1 MTSKRTT
8 LKISGMTC
16 DHCAA
21 SIARSLEE
29 LPGVKAMVSYP
40 DATAVVEAPE
50 SVEAARLAAAVRE
63 AGYGAAVLET
73 TSEPPE
79 AVATRGGS
87 GDSLHVAIIGSGSA
101 AFACAIRAA
110 ENGARVTMIEA
121 GTIGGT
127 CVNVGCVPSKILLRA
142 AHVAHTF
149 GGHPFDGIARSSPTI
164 DRAALAAQQAARVSE
179 LRRAKY
185 EDIVDANPMLELL
198 HGRAAFTGPRT
209 LEVKRPDGV
218 AVQLQP
224 DRILIATGA
233 GPFVPPIPGLADT
246 PFWSSTQALAAT
258 ETPEHL
264 VVLGGSFVAAE
275 LAQAFR
281 RLGSE
286 VTVLARSTLLSR
298 LDPEL
303 GRGLQDAFAG
313 EGIRVLTHTV
323 PELVEHDGD
332 GFRITA
338 GGREITADRLLVAV
352 GRRPNTAA
360 LRLDAAGVAVDE
372 RGNVV
377 VNDRLETSAPGMYA
391 AGDCTALPQFVYV
404 AAAAGTRAAVNMTG
418 GDARL
423 DLSVLPEVVFTDP
436 QVAVVG
442 LDARAAAAKGI
453 DAETRTLPLEAV
465 PRALA
470 NFETR
475 GFIKLVAEREAG
487 RVLGAQVLA
496 AEGGEIIQSAAL
508 AISAGMTVDNLAN
521 HLFPYLTMV
530 EGLKL
535 AAQTFTRDVSQLSC
549 CAG

>member
-1 MTSKRTT
+1 MSKNIN

-16 DHCAA
+16 DHCAV

-29 LPGVKAMVSYP
+29 LPGVKAMVSFS

-50 SVEAARLAAAVRE
+50 NVEVTQLAAAVKR
-63 AGYGAAVLET
+63 AGYRAAVIDT
-73 TSEPPE
+73 APAPPE
-79 AVATRGGS
+79 AEAMRGGG
-87 GDSLHVAIIGSGSA
+87 GDLLHVAIIGSGSA

-110 ENGARVTMIEA
+110 EAGARVTMIEA
-121 GTIGGT
+121 GTVGGT
-127 CVNVGCVPSKILLRA
+127 CVNIGCVPSKILLRA
-142 AHVAHTF
+142 AHVADTIAR
-149 GGHPFDGIARSSPTI
+149 HPFAGISTSEPVI
-164 DRAALAAQQAARVSE
+164 DRAALASQQAERVAE

-185 EDIVDANPMLELL
+185 EDIVAGNPAIELV
-198 HGRAAFTGPRT
+198 HGFARFTGPKT
-209 LEVKRPDGV
+209 LRVERPDSSP
-218 AVQLQP
+218 LELHP

-233 GPFVPPIPGLADT
+233 APFVPSIPGLAST
-246 PFWSSTQALAAT
+246 PFWTSTQALEADAT
-258 ETPEHL
+258 PRHL

-286 VTVLARSTLLSR
+286 VTVIARSTLLSR

-303 GRGLQDAFAG
+303 GRGLQEAFAAD
-313 EGIRVLTHTV
+313 GIRVITHTV
-323 PELVEHDGD
+323 PDRITHDGSV
-332 GFRITA
+332 FHITA
-338 GGREITADRLLVAV
+338 GAEVLTADHLLVAM
-352 GRRPNTAA
+352 GRRPNTAR
-360 LRLDAAGVAVDE
+360 LGLDAAGVATGERSAVIVDE
-372 RGNVV
+372 R
-377 VNDRLETSAPGMYA
+377 LQTSAPGVYA

-418 GDARL
+418 GDARI
-423 DLSVLPEVVFTDP
+423 DLSVVPEVVFTDP

-442 LDARAAAAKGI
+442 LDERAVAAKGI
-453 DAETRTLPLEAV
+453 DADSRVLPLEAV

-475 GFIKLVAEREAG
+475 GFIKLVAERSTG
-487 RVLGAQVLA
+487 RLLGAQVLA

-508 AISAGMTVDNLAN
+508 AISAGMTIESLAN

-535 AAQTFTRDVSQLSC
+535 AAQTFTKDVSQLSC